1 MPETA
6 NSEEREISSSLVS
19 CYVIMGKVA
28 LSAGKNLREV
38 AKQQQKVVKTKELKE
53 NECMNDADKDALF

>member
-1 MPETA
+1 
-6 NSEEREISSSLVS
+6 
-19 CYVIMGKVA
+19 MGKVA

-38 AKQQQKVVKTKELKE
+38 AEQQHKVVKTEELKE